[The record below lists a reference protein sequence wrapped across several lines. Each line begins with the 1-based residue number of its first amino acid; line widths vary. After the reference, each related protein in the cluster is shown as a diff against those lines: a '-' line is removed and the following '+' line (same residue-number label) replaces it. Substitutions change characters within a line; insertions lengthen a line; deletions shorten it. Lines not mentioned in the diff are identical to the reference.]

1 MGVMTNQNNQESM
14 GYLLASALSAHLR
27 EQINGG
33 EESDNGA
40 TFKPMGKNISAGCQ
54 ACKSAGWIC
63 IYLSYECNKR
73 CQFCPQDRSGEANNK
88 FSGWDPWGDVPFID
102 LLKERAINLSGD
114 IKGISFS
121 GGESLMQI
129 NKVPVSNRRGTMSAA
144 GIYNWLDVI
153 NNDIEWKQKP
163 YLWIYTSGHLIS
175 EKIVNELVSRGI
187 NEIRFNLAA
196 SDYSDEIIR
205 KIESVRGKV
214 DYLSVEVPVLSW
226 QLDKLIGSLKRL
238 DEIGVDYIN
247 LHELLVTKY
256 NAEYLR
262 ANGYINEELLYE
274 NEIGGHKSY
283 NRYYLPSVIDI
294 YTVIRYIDKEGLNL
308 IYNDCSARN
317 ARLQSHGHEYQRLK
331 SNSVGTEVEPW
342 EEFRSRLLI

>member
-1 MGVMTNQNNQESM
+1 MTNQDEQESL

-33 EESDNGA
+33 EESDDGA
-40 TFKPMGKNISAGCQ
+40 TFKPKSKNISKGCQ
-54 ACKSAGWIC
+54 ACKSAGWVC

-73 CQFCPQDRSGEANNK
+73 CQFCPQDRSGVANNK
-88 FSGWDPWGDVPFID
+88 FSGWDPWGDVPFIE
-102 LLKERAINLSGD
+102 LFKERAIKLSDD

-121 GGESLMQI
+121 GGEPLLQI
-129 NKVPVSNRRGTMSAA
+129 KKVPVSDRRGPMSAA
-144 GIYNWLDVI
+144 GIFNWLDTI
-153 NNDIEWKQKP
+153 NNDIGWKQKP

-175 EKIVNELVSRGI
+175 ESIVDELASRGI

-196 SDYSDEIIR
+196 SNYSDEIIR
-205 KIESVRGKV
+205 KMERVRGKV

-256 NAEYLR
+256 NVEYLR
-262 ANGYINEELLYE
+262 AKGYITEELLYE
-274 NEIGGHKSY
+274 NEIAGSKAF
-283 NRYYLPSVIDI
+283 NRYYFPSVIDI
-294 YTVIRYIDKEGLNL
+294 YTVIRYIDKNGLNL
-308 IYNDCSARN
+308 IYNDCSSRN
-317 ARLQSHGHEYQRLK
+317 ARLQSHGHKYQRLK
-331 SNSVGTEVEPW
+331 SNSGGAEVEPW